1 MGGGGVFPKP
11 PTSPFP
17 FPTLTFALSRAVKHA
32 VSLTLSFICMSC
44 AMRKRATHSC
54 SHSAAHA
61 AGLYNS
67 YNCFYNIFGARHSN
81 LSSSERFIELRP
93 QFLVLVSPFG
103 LFFFFLLLLFSSF
116 QNYLCALYARRTVSP
131 MSCCLIYKASSHDFN
146 LQMTTAPKIDLLI
159 SYSALQ
165 VDDINQNQLELKN
178 KIAT

>member
-1 MGGGGVFPKP
+1 MEPMGGGGVFPKP
-11 PTSPFP
+11 PTSPFL

-103 LFFFFLLLLFSSF
+103 LIFFFCFFCSLVSRITFVLFTHDAR
-116 QNYLCALYARRTVSP
+116 CRRCRAALS
-131 MSCCLIYKASSHDFN
+131 IK
-146 LQMTTAPKIDLLI
+146 
-159 SYSALQ
+159 LQ
-165 VDDINQNQLELKN
+165 VTISICK
-178 KIAT
+178 